1 LALEVD
7 ELVGKQE
14 IVVKALGDFLEKVPN
29 IAGATILGSGE
40 VVLILDIPV
49 LISNAKKVSKV
60 GEGKKLP
67 EVAEVSPPSILA
79 VEDSL
84 TARELERD
92 ILEAAGYEVE
102 VAVDGLDALEKLRRK
117 RFDLIV
123 TDIQMPGL
131 DGFEL
136 IQRLRQSEEHKEVP
150 IVVVTTRESEEDK
163 KRGVEVGA
171 DAYIVKSTFDQRG
184 LLECIERLIS

>member
-1 LALEVD
+1 
-7 ELVGKQE
+7 
-14 IVVKALGDFLEKVPN
+14 
-29 IAGATILGSGE
+29 
-40 VVLILDIPV
+40 
-49 LISNAKKVSKV
+49 
-60 GEGKKLP
+60 LP